1 MFAMPSAIQ
10 VFSTIGA
17 LIVLKSA
24 YDLLRLAAVYTLP
37 SKVNRYLYGTAPY
50 ALVTGANDG
59 IGKAVAQELYK
70 LGFNLILHG
79 RNAEKLENA
88 RKEIQGSGP
97 QKKDVKLWVADAN
110 SPDVDFNAAVAQ
122 WEGLE
127 ITLVVHNVGGAPV
140 RWSA

>member
-1 MFAMPSAIQ
+1 MPSVTQVVSAIGWL
-10 VFSTIGA
+10 V
-17 LIVLKSA
+17 VLKLV
-24 YDLLRLAAVYTLP
+24 YDLLQLVAVYTLT

-50 ALVTGANDG
+50 ALVTGATDG

-79 RNAEKLENA
+79 RNPEKLESV

-127 ITLVVHNVGGAPV
+127 ITLVVHNVGSTSPRV
-140 RWSA
+140 ST